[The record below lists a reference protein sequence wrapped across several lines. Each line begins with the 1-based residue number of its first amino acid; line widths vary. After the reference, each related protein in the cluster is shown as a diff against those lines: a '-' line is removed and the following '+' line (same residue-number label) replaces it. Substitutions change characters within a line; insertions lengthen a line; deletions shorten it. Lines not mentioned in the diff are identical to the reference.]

1 MALSNKV
8 YDQEE
13 GFKDAIGD
21 IVLKT
26 VALKNEIIM
35 LNQIR
40 EALAEKLSEET
51 TRANDAE
58 KEVIKLKNLLKTYN
72 VTV

>member
-26 VALKNEIIM
+26 VALKNEII
-35 LNQIR
+35 
-40 EALAEKLSEET
+40 KLY
-51 TRANDAE
+51 
-58 KEVIKLKNLLKTYN
+58 YN
-72 VTV
+72 NSLSSKYFRV